1 MISTEIALLLDKYR
15 HKIKAVGMH
24 HEKIAELRRMLN
36 HGTADQ
42 SGLRFA
48 AEGMWSQQ
56 KLLMAGLP
64 ISAFYFC
71 PECAYSR
78 EAFHLAQS
86 MIHAAGEVCLISKK
100 VLGKLVDRDKPDGF
114 LSVAELPMIP
124 EHELELILPDNALVM
139 VLDGLESPGN
149 IGTIL
154 RSCDGAGVD
163 ALLICNPKVR
173 LTHPKLIKASMG
185 AAFVIPMVCFA
196 AAEHCVDWL
205 VSRGYE
211 IYLADSS
218 AEECYKAARRGGNTA
233 LVAGSERY
241 GLSEAWHGGGD
252 AIRKVSIP
260 MHGICD
266 SLNVGIAASILIYE
280 ISTTPLD

>member
-1 MISTEIALLLDKYR
+1 MVSAEIALILDKYR

-24 HEKIAELRRMLN
+24 HEKIVELRRMLS
-36 HGTADQ
+36 HGTAEQ
-42 SGLRFA
+42 SRLRFA

-56 KLLMAGLP
+56 KLLTAGLP
-64 ISAFYFC
+64 ISAFFFC
-71 PECAYSR
+71 PECAYSQ
-78 EAFHLAQS
+78 EAVQLAEK
-86 MIHAAGEVCLISKK
+86 MIHAAGEVYLISQK
-100 VLGKLVDRDKPDGF
+100 VLEKLGDRDKPDGF
-114 LSVAELPMIP
+114 LSIGELPMITAQ
-124 EHELELILPDNALVM
+124 ELILPDNALVM

-163 ALLICNPKVR
+163 AVLICNTKVK

-185 AAFVIPMVCFA
+185 AAFVVPVVCFA
-196 AAEHCVDWL
+196 TAEHCVDWL

-218 AEECYKAARRGGNTA
+218 AEEGYKAARRRGGNTA

-241 GLSEAWHGGGD
+241 GLSEAWHGGGE

-280 ISTTPLD
+280 LSTTPLG

>member
-1 MISTEIALLLDKYR
+1 MISPEITLLLDKYL
-15 HKIKAVGMH
+15 HKIKAVGIH
-24 HEKIAELRRMLN
+24 HEKIAELRRLLN
-36 HGTADQ
+36 HGTNGQ
-42 SGLRFA
+42 PGLRFA

-56 KLLMAGLP
+56 KLLSAGLT
-64 ISAFYFC
+64 IHSFFFC
-71 PECAYSR
+71 PDCAYSL
-78 EAFHLAQS
+78 EAVQLAEK
-86 MIHAAGEVCLISKK
+86 MIHAAGEVYLISKK
-100 VLGKLVDRDKPDGF
+100 VLEKLGDRDKPDGF
-114 LSVAELPMIP
+114 LSISEMPIITAQ
-124 EHELELILPDNALVM
+124 ELILPDNAMVM

-163 ALLICNPKVR
+163 AVLICNSKVR

-185 AAFVIPMVCFA
+185 AAFVVPLVCFA
-196 AAEHCVDWL
+196 AAEHCVEWL

-218 AEECYKAARRGGNTA
+218 AEDSYTTVVYRRCNKA

-241 GLSEAWHGGGD
+241 GLSEAWNRTRAG
-252 AIRKVSIP
+252 IRKVSIP

-280 ISTTPLD
+280 ISTKCSKG